1 MLLAAAKHEKRK
13 DAEGETAHAGL
24 RGSGVQDTRGLFGIP
39 FGTILDLRC
48 KMGLPIHDLDRAH
61 PSGGRIDLERL
72 SGPAIRAFL
81 NLAEAWQLSIHEQ
94 RSLLGGVS
102 RSTFMRW
109 KSERDAK
116 LSLDQLERVS
126 HLLGIYKSLQVL
138 LPSTANQWVRLPNEH
153 PIFGGRPALTLLLEG
168 GITALHRVRLHL
180 DAQRGG
186 WA

>member
-1 MLLAAAKHEKRK
+1 
-13 DAEGETAHAGL
+13 
-24 RGSGVQDTRGLFGIP
+24 
-39 FGTILDLRC
+39 
-48 KMGLPIHDLDRAH
+48 MGLPIQNFDRGQI
-61 PSGGRIDLERL
+61 SGGRIDLDRL

-81 NLAEAWQLSIHEQ
+81 NLAEAWQLSIPEQ
-94 RSLLGGVS
+94 MSLLGGVP
-102 RSTFMRW
+102 RSTYMRW
-109 KSERDAK
+109 KAERDAK

-138 LPSTANQWVRLPNEH
+138 LPRTANQWVRLPNAH
-153 PIFGGRPALTLLLEG
+153 PIFGGRPALNLLLEG